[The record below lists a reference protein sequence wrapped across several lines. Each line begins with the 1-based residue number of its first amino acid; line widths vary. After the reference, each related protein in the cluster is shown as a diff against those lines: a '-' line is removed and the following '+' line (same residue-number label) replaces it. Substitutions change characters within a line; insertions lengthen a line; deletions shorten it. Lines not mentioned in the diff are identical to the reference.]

1 MKDELSGKI
10 MTEFPDTYS
19 YLTEDNDK
27 DEKKTQKDV
36 S

>member
-10 MTEFPDTYS
+10 MTKFVGPRVDMVVKT
-19 YLTEDNDK
+19 K
-27 DEKKTQKDV
+27 KQKTQENI